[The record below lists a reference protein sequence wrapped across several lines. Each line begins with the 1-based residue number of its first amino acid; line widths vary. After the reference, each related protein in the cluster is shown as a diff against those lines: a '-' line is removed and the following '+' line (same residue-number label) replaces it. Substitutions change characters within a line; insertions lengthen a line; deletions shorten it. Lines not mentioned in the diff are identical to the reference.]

1 MVIKTKTIQSD
12 VLVIGGGLA
21 GAWAAIRAREKGRDV
36 LWVDKAEP
44 GKCGQSVFAAGDYD
58 ILPPGEDIEDLT
70 QKWMGTRLHSK
81 KLMHEF
87 LAQSWDRI
95 LEMVGWGIEFE
106 KDEKGNYEIHTAHGG
121 HRRVVSESY
130 TVQRKLRKVAKDK
143 GVKILGR
150 TYVSDLLTTKGETRG
165 AVGFNVRTGE
175 RYKLKAK
182 SVVMAAGP
190 YGVRAN
196 NFQGVGFLSGDSL
209 AMAFRAGGEL
219 YNTEFLRGN
228 VGHVDYNT
236 VGMARFTGS
245 FGGRVMNA
253 KGEYFLQ
260 QAVPDNSKLAVAMAK
275 EVKEGRGPIYFDLTT
290 ITPEQYT
297 LSRKVLPH
305 LFRTLDRAGVDIRKE
320 PMPWMPVGYRSAGGL
335 VYDYDFHTTL
345 KGLYVAGDATGGG
358 SLSWAMFTGCRAGEK
373 AGEYAAKAASD
384 IDDKQAEEL
393 LKETFT
399 PGERKGGLTPDQV
412 IYEIQEIVV
421 PYPVLILKSEETLNQ
436 ALASIRKVIV
446 QDVPKI
452 YAVDSHQLMK
462 ANEARNMALG
472 TEIAIRA
479 SLMRKES
486 RGGFFR
492 EDYPMQNDNEWLK
505 WISVKKDDGKIA
517 LNLKPVLP

>member
-1 MVIKTKTIQSD
+1 MVIKAKTIESE
-12 VLVIGGGLA
+12 VLVVGGGLA
-21 GAWAAIRAREKGRDV
+21 GVWAAIRAREKGKAV

-58 ILPPGEDIEDLT
+58 VLPPGEDIEDLT
-70 QKWMGTRLHSK
+70 EKWMGNGLRSK
-81 KLMHEF
+81 ELVREF

-95 LEMVGWGIEFE
+95 LEMEGWGIEFE
-106 KDEKGNYEIHTAHGG
+106 KDEKGNYEIHTAHGE
-121 HRRVVSESY
+121 HKRVVSESY
-130 TVQRKLRKVAKDK
+130 TAQRKLRKVAKDK

-150 TYVSDLLTTKGETRG
+150 IYVSDLLTIKGETKG

-175 RYKLKAK
+175 AYKLKAK

-190 YGVRAN
+190 YGVKAN

-209 AMAFRAGGEL
+209 AMVFRAGGEL

-228 VGHVDYNT
+228 VGHTDYNT

-245 FGGRVMNA
+245 FGGKVMNA
-253 KGEYFLQ
+253 KGEYFLKQ
-260 QAVPDNSKLAVAMAK
+260 TVQDNSKLAVAMAK

-297 LSRKVLPH
+297 LSRKILPH
-305 LFRTLDRAGVDIRKE
+305 LFRTLDPAGVDIRKE

-335 VYDYDFHTTL
+335 LHNYDFHTTL

-358 SLSWAMFTGCRAGEK
+358 SLAWAMFTGCKAGEK

-393 LKETFT
+393 LKEAFT

-412 IYEIQEIVV
+412 TYEIQEIVV
-421 PYPVLILKSEETLNQ
+421 PYPVLILKSEATLNQ
-436 ALASIRKVIV
+436 ALASIKKVIV
-446 QDVPKI
+446 QDVPKV
-452 YAVDSHQLMK
+452 YAVDPHQLMK
-462 ANEARNMALG
+462 ANEARNMAII
-472 TEIAIRA
+472 TEIIISA

-486 RGGFFR
+486 RGTFFR
-492 EDYPMQNDNEWLK
+492 EDYPTQNDNEWLK
-505 WISVKKDDGKIA
+505 WICVKKEDDKFA
-517 LNLKPVLP
+517 LNLKPVLS